1 MKPLQKKPLHKKI
14 EQVIE
19 RVRERS
25 AVTRS
30 AYLADIEKMHSAPD
44 SDRRSVAC
52 SNMAH
57 VAAAAGQDQQ
67 ELLGQ
72 SDALKPNIAVITAYN
87 DMLSAHQP
95 FENYPAL
102 IRAAAR
108 EAGATAQVAGGV
120 PAMCDGVTQGRPGME
135 LSLFSRDIIAMST
148 AVGLSH
154 NVYDAALCLGVCDK
168 IVPGLVMGALAFG
181 HLPVI
186 FVPAGPMESGLPN
199 AEKAQI
205 RKAFA
210 RGEIDRAALLKAE
223 SAAYHAAGTC
233 TFYGTANSNQMLME
247 IMGLH
252 LPGAA
257 FVHPHSDLR
266 HAMTVKAVHQ
276 AVAIHRRSENARP
289 LGQLLDERSFVN
301 AIIGLHATGGS
312 TNHTLH
318 LPAMAAAAGI
328 DLRWEDFADLS
339 DIIPLL
345 ARVYPNGSA
354 DVNQFHAAGSIGFVM
369 RNLLEEGLLDGS
381 AASIYGDNL
390 ADCAVEPFLSGND
403 IAFQPAPAH
412 SADEDILRPASR
424 PHAKNGGLKMLSGN
438 LGRAVIK
445 ISAVEE
451 SRHIISA
458 PAIVFENEAGVKDA
472 FAAGKLDRDC
482 IVVVRAQGPRACG
495 MPELHSLTPL
505 LATLQDKGYH
515 VALVTDGRMSGASG
529 SVPAAIHLCPEAL
542 AGGPIA
548 QIEDGDIITL
558 DAVSGQLSVAAD
570 LSQRPLKTDFVLD
583 NSGFGRPLLAGMR
596 AQAGDAEQGGGVTLL
611 GHMTGKI

>member
-1 MKPLQKKPLHKKI
+1 MKPLHKKI
-14 EQVIE
+14 AQVTE

-25 AVTRS
+25 AASRS
-30 AYLADIEKMHSAPD
+30 AYLADIEKMHIAPD

-57 VAAAAGQDQQ
+57 VAAAAGPDQD
-67 ELLGQ
+67 ELLSQ
-72 SDALKPNIAVITAYN
+72 SEKLKPNIAVITAYN

-135 LSLFSRDIIAMST
+135 LSLLSRDIIAMST

-168 IVPGLVMGALAFG
+168 IVPGLVMGALSFG

-252 LPGAA
+252 LPGSA

-266 HAMTVKAVHQ
+266 HAMTAKTVHQ
-276 AVAIHRRSENARP
+276 AVAINRRSDNPRP
-289 LGQLLDERSFVN
+289 LGKLLDERSFIN

-328 DLRWEDFADLS
+328 DLRWEDFAELS
-339 DIIPLL
+339 EIIPLL
-345 ARVYPNGSA
+345 ARVYPNGKA
-354 DVNQFHAAGSIGFVM
+354 DVNQFHAAGGIGFVM
-369 RNLLEEGLLDGS
+369 RTLLEEGLLDGS

-390 ADCAVEPFLSGND
+390 ADCAVEPILSGND
-403 IAFQPAPAH
+403 ISWRAAAET
-412 SADEDILRPASR
+412 SADDDILRPASR

-438 LGRAVIK
+438 MGRAVIK
-445 ISAVEE
+445 ISAVDE

-458 PAIVFENEAGVKDA
+458 PAVVFENEASVKEA
-472 FAAGKLDRDC
+472 FADGVLNRDC

-505 LATLQDKGYH
+505 LSTLQDKGFKD
-515 VALVTDGRMSGASG
+515 ALVTDGRMSGASG
-529 SVPAAIHLCPEAL
+529 NVPAAIHLCPEAV

-548 QIEDGDIITL
+548 QIADGDIITL
-558 DAVSGQLSVAAD
+558 DAVSGELRVDAD
-570 LSQRPLKTDFVLD
+570 LTARPVKTDFVL
-583 NSGFGRPLLAGMR
+583 NTGGFGRPLMAGMR
-596 AQAGDAEQGGGVTLL
+596 QQAGDAEQGGGVCVLN
-611 GHMTGKI
+611 HMTGEGQ